1 MEMECVP
8 PSNNGVIVRLMR
20 RRGDGRRPAFMESL
34 PPGGPPRDRDRGH
47 FVQLLGGGGR
57 NRSSSLFPD
66 NSQYIGYL
74 SDDER
79 VNDVDAA
86 DAGAG
91 AGAGGD
97 FRRRRRELLRLDSD
111 VSFTGSVC
119 LFVIVSFVI
128 ALFVF
133 LVAASPW
140 GVSPPSLGGGGGG
153 GRRR

>member
-1 MEMECVP
+1 MK
-8 PSNNGVIVRLMR
+8 SFLLFVIFLVVHIRMQNIR
-20 RRGDGRRPAFMESL
+20 RRLHYQRPPFMEKL
-34 PPGGPPRDRDRGH
+34 PPGYP
-47 FVQLLGGGGR
+47 FCV
-57 NRSSSLFPD
+57 RSSSLPLPLLM
-66 NSQYIGYL
+66 S
-74 SDDER
+74 
-79 VNDVDAA
+79 

-91 AGAGGD
+91 AGAGDGGGD

>member
-1 MEMECVP
+1 MECVP
-8 PSNNGVIVRLMR
+8 NGVIV
-20 RRGDGRRPAFMESL
+20 RRGDGRRPAFMEAL
-34 PPGGPPRDRDRGH
+34 PPGGPPRDH
-47 FVQLLGGGGR
+47 FVRLVVEGGGR
-57 NRSSSLFPD
+57 NRSQSSSSSSSSSSLFPD
-66 NSQYIGYL
+66 DAQYIGYL

-91 AGAGGD
+91 VD

-140 GVSPPSLGGGGGG
+140 GVSPPSLGGGGG
-153 GRRR
+153 RRR

>member
-1 MEMECVP
+1 
-8 PSNNGVIVRLMR
+8 
-20 RRGDGRRPAFMESL
+20 
-34 PPGGPPRDRDRGH
+34 
-47 FVQLLGGGGR
+47 
-57 NRSSSLFPD
+57 LFPD
-66 NSQYIGYL
+66 DAQYIGYL

-91 AGAGGD
+91 VD

-140 GVSPPSLGGGGGG
+140 GVSPPSLGGGGG
-153 GRRR
+153 RRR

>member
-1 MEMECVP
+1 
-8 PSNNGVIVRLMR
+8 
-20 RRGDGRRPAFMESL
+20 
-34 PPGGPPRDRDRGH
+34 
-47 FVQLLGGGGR
+47 
-57 NRSSSLFPD
+57 LFPD

-79 VNDVDAA
+79 VNDVDA
-86 DAGAG
+86 DD

-140 GVSPPSLGGGGGG
+140 GVSPPSLGGGG
-153 GRRR
+153 RRR

>member
-1 MEMECVP
+1 MECVP
-8 PSNNGVIVRLMR
+8 NGVIV
-20 RRGDGRRPAFMESL
+20 RRGDGRRPAFMEAL
-34 PPGGPPRDRDRGH
+34 PPGGPPRDH
-47 FVQLLGGGGR
+47 FVRLG
-57 NRSSSLFPD
+57 NRSQSSSSSLSSSLFPD
-66 NSQYIGYL
+66 DAQYIGYL

-91 AGAGGD
+91 VD

-140 GVSPPSLGGGGGG
+140 GVSPPSLGGGGG
-153 GRRR
+153 RRR

>member
-1 MEMECVP
+1 MECVP
-8 PSNNGVIVRLMR
+8 NGVIV
-20 RRGDGRRPAFMESL
+20 RRGDGRRRPAFMEAL
-34 PPGGPPRDRDRGH
+34 PPGGPPRDH
-47 FVQLLGGGGR
+47 FVRLG
-57 NRSSSLFPD
+57 NRPSSSSSSSSSSLFPD
-66 NSQYIGYL
+66 DAQYIGYL

-91 AGAGGD
+91 VD

-140 GVSPPSLGGGGGG
+140 GVSPPSLGGGGG
-153 GRRR
+153 RRR